1 MPLCLVDG
9 VGCRGEDVFAMKTI
23 VQDSSVPYYQQL
35 YDHLYRNIVDGR
47 WRPGDMLPS
56 ETELIERYHV
66 SRVTVRQA
74 LALLVKDGL
83 IYRRRGLGT
92 FVAVPKIEQG
102 LNRII
107 SFSDDMRRRGFQ
119 AGTTV
124 LSSGL
129 FAASE
134 EIAERLNSN
143 PGEEIAYLERLRLA
157 DGEPMSIEISHL
169 IHRLC
174 PGILEQDFA
183 QAPLREA
190 LVRDYNLLL
199 TRAKQQIWAVAAPH
213 DLAQKLSVKSG
224 APLFYIERISYSQT
238 NSPVEYLQLYHR
250 GDRYTLH
257 NELEGQGG

>member
-1 MPLCLVDG
+1 MN
-9 VGCRGEDVFAMKTI
+9 AI
-23 VQDSSVPYYQQL
+23 VHDSNVPYYQQL

-56 ETELIERYHV
+56 ETELIDRFQI

-107 SFSDDMRRRGFQ
+107 SFSEDMRRRGFQ
-119 AGTTV
+119 AGTMV

-129 FAASE
+129 LAAPQ
-134 EIAERLNSN
+134 EIAERLDLA

-169 IHRLC
+169 AHRLC
-174 PGILEQDFA
+174 PGILHQDFA
-183 QAPLREA
+183 RSPLREA
-190 LVRDYNLLL
+190 LARDYNLLL
-199 TRAKQQIWAVAAPH
+199 TRASQQIRAVAAPH
-213 DLAQKLSVKSG
+213 DLAKKLSIAPG
-224 APLFYIERISYSQT
+224 APTFYIERVSYSQT
-238 NSPVEYLQLYHR
+238 HYPVEYLQLYHR
-250 GDRYTLH
+250 GDRYTLY
-257 NELEGQGG
+257 NELEG